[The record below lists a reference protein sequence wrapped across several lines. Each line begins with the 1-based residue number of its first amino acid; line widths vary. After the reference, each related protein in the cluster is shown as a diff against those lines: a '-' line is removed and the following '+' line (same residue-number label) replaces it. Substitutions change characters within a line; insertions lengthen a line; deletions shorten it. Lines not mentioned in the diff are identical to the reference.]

1 MDNMVLQTGKTG
13 DEEEVANESTGRWSL
28 GH

>member
-13 DEEEVANESTGRWSL
+13 DEEEVASKSTGRWSL